1 MSKIYQFPQGKEK
14 QKLKREFAK
23 IKRAPI
29 HHKRKML
36 AMKVTGKLFYGIR
49 FILAGFADLSLLLA
63 VTVCRGII
71 YLSVILGSFFL
82 LLKYH
87 TNGGVWDGS
96 MCFCVAMI
104 VLGLLDPNDVSEWHL
119 FQRLFGVYHSRQ
131 KSKQHEQENE
141 AD

>member
-29 HHKRKML
+29 RHKRKML

-49 FILAGFADLSLLLA
+49 FIVAGFTDLSLLLA

-82 LLKYH
+82 FLKYH

-96 MCFCVAMI
+96 MYFCIVMI
-104 VLGLLDPNDVSEWHL
+104 VLGLFDPNDVSEWHL

-131 KSKQHEQENE
+131 KSKQHEQENV